1 MKFSPSLAAA
11 CASVLFSATA
21 GAQLK
26 LPLDKPGPT
35 LSKPAPARADPA
47 PAAPA
52 APAASTPGDPVADKE
67 AAGKLAAGGWLVLL
81 DRRDWGR
88 SWETSST
95 SFRTTVPLG
104 AWMDNVPKVR
114 DGLGALVDRLPAEMS
129 YKTALPGRPPGE
141 YVTVIFLSKF
151 EAKELQE
158 VVTTVREPDGRWRVT
173 GYSTR

>member
-1 MKFSPSLAAA
+1 MKFSRSLIAALA
-11 CASVLFSATA
+11 TVLFSATA

-26 LPLDKPGPT
+26 LPRDKPATVLG
-35 LSKPAPARADPA
+35 KPAPAAAEPA

-52 APAASTPGDPVADKE
+52 ASAPTDTVADKE
-67 AAGKLAAGGWLVLL
+67 AAGRLAAGGWLTLL

-95 SFRTTVPLG
+95 TFRTSVPLG
-104 AWMDNVPKVR
+104 SWMDNVPKVR
-114 DGLGALVDRLPAEMS
+114 EGLGALVDRTPAEMS

-151 EAKELQE
+151 DNKEVQE
-158 VVTTVREPDGRWRVT
+158 VVTTVREADGRWRVT

>member
-1 MKFSPSLAAA
+1 MKFSRPLFAA
-11 CASVLFSATA
+11 CFTLLFSATA

-26 LPLDKPGPT
+26 LPLDKPGAA
-35 LSKPAPARADPA
+35 LGKPAT
-47 PAAPA
+47 PAAEP
-52 APAASTPGDPVADKE
+52 APAASTPGDTIADKE
-67 AAGKLAAGGWLVLL
+67 SQGKLAAGGWLVLL

-95 SFRTTVPLG
+95 TFRLSVPLG
-104 AWMDNVPKVR
+104 TWMDNVPKVR
-114 DGLGALVDRLPAEMS
+114 EGLGALVDRVPAEMS
-129 YKTALPGRPPGE
+129 YKTSLPGRPPGE

-151 EAKELQE
+151 ETKELQE